1 MSKRYSEYR
10 DYKGSSR
17 APRDDSRTHKDEAW
31 SSRDHERRRS
41 RSRSRSPRRSSDT
54 RNRYSPD
61 SSDKVGRSSSNRDM
75 DLKHKYEDKKVR
87 LSPNEWEDSDEE
99 VPAPPPPPRITKIS
113 MGFAKPKEPIKM
125 TLSGASKPAASR
137 PKPSVASVFNDD
149 DDEPEEMPAEA
160 RMRMRNIGRETPTSA
175 GPNSFGKTKQ
185 GFCDAKKV
193 FEKNL
198 KEALETTQT
207 ARPMGK
213 FPQTIYR
220 IKGP

>member
-1 MSKRYSEYR
+1 MSERYHSYGT
-10 DYKGSSR
+10 GSSR
-17 APRDDSRTHKDEAW
+17 
-31 SSRDHERRRS
+31 SSRDDYRVHKARQDRDRSRERQRTRSRSRSPAKNYAPPRSSRSERS
-41 RSRSRSPRRSSDT
+41 RSRSRE
-54 RNRYSPD
+54 
-61 SSDKVGRSSSNRDM
+61 
-75 DLKHKYEDKKVR
+75 YEDKRISTK
-87 LSPNEWEDSDEE
+87 NDWEDSDEE

-113 MGFAKPKEPIKM
+113 IDFSKPKAPIKM
-125 TLSGASKPAASR
+125 NLGSSGSSKKPATPA
-137 PKPSVASVFNDD
+137 KPTVASVFNDDD

-198 KEALETTQT
+198 KQALET
-207 ARPMGK
+207 AEKPGK
-213 FPQTIYR
+213 FPQTIYK

>member
-1 MSKRYSEYR
+1 MSSRYH
-10 DYKGSSR
+10 DYSKGSSR
-17 APRDDSRTHKDEAW
+17 STRDDSRTETREEEWEGRSK
-31 SSRDHERRRS
+31 RRS
-41 RSRSRSPRRSSDT
+41 RSRSRSPRRSSPPA
-54 RNRYSPD
+54 RSSRYSSEGSRSNEKD
-61 SSDKVGRSSSNRDM
+61 QHYKDKRQ
-75 DLKHKYEDKKVR
+75 DKR
-87 LSPNEWEDSDEE
+87 RNSENSDEE

-113 MGFAKPKEPIKM
+113 IGFSKPKAPIKM
-125 TLSGASKPAASR
+125 NISNPTKVAVGPAKPAI
-137 PKPSVASVFNDD
+137 ASVFNADDD

-198 KEALETTQT
+198 KQALET
-207 ARPMGK
+207 AEKPAAAK
-213 FPQTIYR
+213 FPQTIYK

>member
-1 MSKRYSEYR
+1 MSGRYHIS
-10 DYKGSSR
+10 DKGSSR
-17 APRDDSRTHKDEAW
+17 STRDDSRQHKE
-31 SSRDHERRRS
+31 RREGRERRRS
-41 RSRSRSPRRSSDT
+41 RSRSPRQWSPSQRRYSRDRSPKSREIEYKDKKRRSSDF
-54 RNRYSPD
+54 
-61 SSDKVGRSSSNRDM
+61 
-75 DLKHKYEDKKVR
+75 ED
-87 LSPNEWEDSDEE
+87 PEE

-113 MGFAKPKEPIKM
+113 IDFNKPKAPIKM
-125 TLSGASKPAASR
+125 NLGAPAKPVAT
-137 PKPSVASVFNDD
+137 VASVFNADD

-198 KEALETTQT
+198 KQALDM
-207 ARPMGK
+207 ADKPAIPK
-213 FPQTIYR
+213 LPQTIYK

>member
-1 MSKRYSEYR
+1 MSSRYH
-10 DYKGSSR
+10 DYNKGSSR
-17 APRDDSRTHKDEAW
+17 STRDDSRAY
-31 SSRDHERRRS
+31 SREERWEGHGKRRS
-41 RSRSRSPRRSSDT
+41 RSRSRSPRKESPPSRSSK
-54 RNRYSPD
+54 YS
-61 SSDKVGRSSSNRDM
+61 SERSRSHEKDRR
-75 DLKHKYEDKKVR
+75 YEDKR
-87 LSPNEWEDSDEE
+87 IEESNYDWENSDDE

-113 MGFAKPKEPIKM
+113 IGFTKPKAPIKM
-125 TLSGASKPAASR
+125 NLSNPAKVAAG
-137 PKPSVASVFNDD
+137 PVKATIASVFNDDDD

-198 KEALETTQT
+198 KQALET
-207 ARPMGK
+207 AEKPPMPK
-213 FPQTIYR
+213 FPQTIYK